1 MKHFDLHQLIQHNMF
16 WVLVVAVLIGIIPE
30 SGPHLIFVMLFA
42 SGNLPLSI
50 LLASSIVQDGHGS
63 LPLLAESRKSFIIVK
78 LINMAVG
85 LLIGLAGLSL
95 GI

>member
-1 MKHFDLHQLIQHNMF
+1 
-16 WVLVVAVLIGIIPE
+16 
-30 SGPHLIFVMLFA
+30 MLFA
-42 SGNLPLSI
+42 SGDLPLSI
-50 LLASSIVQDGHGS
+50 LPVSSIVQDGHGS

-85 LLIGLAGLSL
+85 LLVGLAGLSL